1 VDILRSTAGSA
12 FTTGGKTFLGGSV
25 EARLKVG
32 ESLGLVGFFD
42 VGRIDADEFFGFG
55 DWHSGAGVGVR
66 YATPVGPIRLD
77 VAMPVGG
84 KTGDG
89 VQVYV
94 GLGQAF

>member
-1 VDILRSTAGSA
+1 
-12 FTTGGKTFLGGSV
+12 
-25 EARLKVG
+25 KVSD
-32 ESLGLVGFFD
+32 SLGFVGFFD
-42 VGRIDADEFFGFG
+42 YGRVDATEFFTNGS
-55 DWHSGAGVGVR
+55 WHSGAGVGVR

-89 VQVYV
+89 VQLYV